1 MIKGKIWWPFVLHYK
16 WRIGTVIT
24 IGFLSSYF
32 SLLLPL
38 SIGKYMGLVFNS
50 ENSKTKAL
58 ELLGINLPN
67 NITIFFTFFSGL
79 LIIKF
84 LCNWLHQYQASLLG
98 ESFVASLRKDLY
110 RHQLH
115 IKNTGLQEKPGT
127 SILLTFSNDA
137 KLIQQLL
144 VKGVIGFTK
153 EVLFLL
159 IAIYVLF
166 QLHMALTGI
175 VVFLIITFYTIQR
188 WYNRKQRNTL
198 IEKRRRHS
206 SLLNHVSKS
215 VYAEAVSQEA
225 DNQLY
230 DQKSDRFKKALEKYH
245 LQKSFL
251 RALAPLMLY
260 GMLGVIMAFIILY
273 LKKENFKAAEVF
285 TYILLLMSLFPT
297 IRIIIKIEH
306 VWIQGNLSAQKF
318 NPLAGKKN
326 PETEKSNRPSI
337 KV

>member
-1 MIKGKIWWPFVLHYK
+1 MIKGKIWWPFAVQYK
-16 WRIGTVIT
+16 WQIGAVII

-67 NITIFFTFFSGL
+67 NITIFFAFFSVL

-84 LCNWLHQYQASLLG
+84 LCNWLHQYQASLVG

-110 RHQLH
+110 RRQLQ
-115 IKNTGLQEKPGT
+115 IKNTGLPEKPVT

-175 VVFLIITFYTIQR
+175 VLFLIITFYTIQR

-206 SLLNHVSKS
+206 SLLNHISKTI
-215 VYAEAVSQEA
+215 YAGAVSQEVG
-225 DNQLY
+225 NQLY
-230 DQKSDRFKKALEKYH
+230 DQKSDRLKKALEKYH
-245 LQKSFL
+245 SQKSFL

-260 GMLGVIMAFIILY
+260 GMLGVIMAFILIY

-297 IRIIIKIEH
+297 IRTIIKIEH

-318 NPLAGKKN
+318 NPLAGKKD
-326 PETEKSNRPSI
+326 PESEQSNRPL
-337 KV
+337 